1 MTITAA
7 SPLRISSRSGPR
19 ADAANEGIVNMSK
32 LAGKV
37 AVVTGASQGI
47 GTGIAKALAAE
58 GAAVVVNY
66 LRNKQ
71 AAASVVE
78 AITQAGGKAI
88 AFGADVADV
97 AGAEGIIAAA
107 IKNFG
112 RLDIL
117 VNNSGAAGST
127 PLGSITEESFDK
139 IFKVNVLGVLL
150 TTQAAARH
158 LKEGDSVINIGSN
171 ITSMSPPT
179 MAVYAGSK
187 AAVESI
193 TKTLSKEL
201 GPKRIRVNC
210 VMPGTTETEMF
221 RSQVGGNVEQL
232 QGIVGM
238 TPLGRI
244 GQPSDIASVVTFLAS
259 EDAGWVTGAL
269 ILTSGG
275 L

>member
-1 MTITAA
+1 
-7 SPLRISSRSGPR
+7 
-19 ADAANEGIVNMSK
+19 
-32 LAGKV
+32 
-37 AVVTGASQGI
+37 
-47 GTGIAKALAAE
+47 
-58 GAAVVVNY
+58 
-66 LRNKQ
+66 
-71 AAASVVE
+71 VE
-78 AITQAGGKAI
+78 AITQLGGKAV
-88 AFGADVADV
+88 AVGADISAI
-97 AGAEGIIAAA
+97 AGAEEIIEAA

-112 RLDIL
+112 RLDII
-117 VNNSGAAGST
+117 VNNSGTSEST
-127 PLGSITEESFDK
+127 PLGSITEEPFDK

-150 TTQAAARH
+150 ITQAAAKH
-158 LKEGDSVINIGSN
+158 LKEGGSVINIGSS
-171 ITSMSPPT
+171 ITSKTPPT

-193 TKTLSKEL
+193 TKALSKEL

-210 VMPGTTETEMF
+210 VMPGTTDTEMF

-244 GQPSDIASVVTFLAS
+244 GRPSDIASVVTFLAS
-259 EDAGWVTGAL
+259 EDAGWVTGAM

>member
-1 MTITAA
+1 MRRTK
-7 SPLRISSRSGPR
+7 
-19 ADAANEGIVNMSK
+19 GIVNMSK

-47 GTGIAKALAAE
+47 GAGIAKALAAE

-66 LRNKQ
+66 LKNKQ

-78 AITQAGGKAI
+78 AITQAGGEAI
-88 AFGADVADV
+88 AFGADVAEV
-97 AGAEGIIAAA
+97 AGAEGIIDAA

-112 RLDIL
+112 RLDIV
-117 VNNSGAAGST
+117 VNNSGTSEST

-150 TTQAAARH
+150 TTQAAAKH
-158 LKEGDSVINIGSN
+158 LKEGGSVINIGSS
-171 ITSMSPPT
+171 ITSMTPPT
-179 MAVYAGSK
+179 MAVYVGSK

-193 TKTLSKEL
+193 TKVLSKEL
-201 GPKRIRVNC
+201 GPKRIRMNC

-259 EDAGWVTGAL
+259 EDAGWVTGAM

>member
-1 MTITAA
+1 
-7 SPLRISSRSGPR
+7 
-19 ADAANEGIVNMSK
+19 MSK

-47 GTGIAKALAAE
+47 GAGIAKALAAE
-58 GAAVVVNY
+58 GAAVIVNY
-66 LRNKQ
+66 VKNKH

-78 AITQAGGKAI
+78 AITQADGKAI
-88 AFGADVADV
+88 AFGADVAEAV
-97 AGAEGIIAAA
+97 GAEGIIDAA

-117 VNNSGAAGST
+117 VNNSGTAEST
-127 PLGSITEESFDK
+127 PLGSITVESFDK

-150 TTQAAARH
+150 TTQAAAKH
-158 LKEGDSVINIGSN
+158 LNEGGSIINIGSS
-171 ITSMSPPT
+171 ITGMTPPAMS
-179 MAVYAGSK
+179 VYTGSK

-193 TKTLSKEL
+193 TKVLSKEL

-210 VMPGTTETEMF
+210 VMPGTTDTEMF

-244 GQPSDIASVVTFLAS
+244 GQPSDIASVVAFLAS
-259 EDAGWVTGAL
+259 EDAGWVTGAM

>member
-1 MTITAA
+1 MRRTKEIA
-7 SPLRISSRSGPR
+7 
-19 ADAANEGIVNMSK
+19 NMSK

-37 AVVTGASQGI
+37 AVVTGPSQGI
-47 GTGIAKALAAE
+47 GAGIAKSLAAD
-58 GAAVVVNY
+58 GAAVVVNFVK
-66 LRNKQ
+66 NKEG
-71 AAASVVE
+71 AASVVE
-78 AITQAGGKAI
+78 AITQLGGKAV
-88 AFGADVADV
+88 AVGADVSAI
-97 AGAEGIIAAA
+97 AGAEEIIEAA

-117 VNNSGAAGST
+117 VNNSGTAGST
-127 PLGSITEESFDK
+127 PLGSITEEPFDK

-150 TTQAAARH
+150 TTQAAAKH
-158 LKEGDSVINIGSN
+158 LKEGGSVINIGSS
-171 ITSMSPPT
+171 ITSMTPPT

-193 TKTLSKEL
+193 TKVLSKEL
-201 GPKRIRVNC
+201 GPRRIRVNC
-210 VMPGTTETEMF
+210 VMPGTAETEMF

-232 QGIVGM
+232 QGIVGV

-244 GQPSDIASVVTFLAS
+244 GQPSDIASVLAFLAS
-259 EDAGWVTGAL
+259 EDAGWVTGAM

>member
-1 MTITAA
+1 
-7 SPLRISSRSGPR
+7 
-19 ADAANEGIVNMSK
+19 MSK

-47 GTGIAKALAAE
+47 GAGIAKALAAE

-66 LRNKQ
+66 LKNKQ

-88 AFGADVADV
+88 AFGADVAD
-97 AGAEGIIAAA
+97 AEGIIDVA

-112 RLDIL
+112 RLDIV
-117 VNNSGAAGST
+117 VNNSGTSEST

-150 TTQAAARH
+150 TTQAASKH
-158 LKEGDSVINIGSN
+158 LKEGGSVINIGSS
-171 ITSMSPPT
+171 ITSMTPPT

-193 TKTLSKEL
+193 TKVLSKEL

-210 VMPGTTETEMF
+210 VMPGTTDTEMF
-221 RSQVGGNVEQL
+221 RSHVGGNVEQL
-232 QGIVGM
+232 QGIVSM

-259 EDAGWVTGAL
+259 EDAGWVTGAM

>member
-1 MTITAA
+1 
-7 SPLRISSRSGPR
+7 
-19 ADAANEGIVNMSK
+19 MSK

-47 GTGIAKALAAE
+47 GAGIARALAAE

-66 LRNKQ
+66 LKNKQ
-71 AAASVVE
+71 AAALVVE
-78 AITQAGGKAI
+78 AILQAGGKAI
-88 AFGADVADV
+88 AFEADVAQA
-97 AGAEGIIAAA
+97 AGAERIIDAA

-112 RLDIL
+112 RLDVL
-117 VNNSGAAGST
+117 VNNSGTSEST

-150 TTQAAARH
+150 TTQAAVTH
-158 LKEGDSVINIGSN
+158 LKEGGSVINIGSS
-171 ITSMSPPT
+171 ITGMTPPA
-179 MAVYAGSK
+179 MAVYTASK

-201 GPKRIRVNC
+201 GLKRIRVNS
-210 VMPGTTETEMF
+210 VMPGTTDTEMF
-221 RSQVGGNVEQL
+221 RSQIAGNVEQL

-259 EDAGWVTGAL
+259 EDAGWVTGAS

>member
-1 MTITAA
+1 
-7 SPLRISSRSGPR
+7 
-19 ADAANEGIVNMSK
+19 MSK

-47 GTGIAKALAAE
+47 GAGIARALAAE

-66 LRNKQ
+66 LKNKQ
-71 AAASVVE
+71 AAALVVE
-78 AITQAGGKAI
+78 AVLQAGGKAI
-88 AFGADVADV
+88 AFEADVALA
-97 AGAEGIIAAA
+97 AGAERIIDAA

-112 RLDIL
+112 RLDVL
-117 VNNSGAAGST
+117 VNNSGTSEST

-150 TTQAAARH
+150 TTQAAVTH
-158 LKEGDSVINIGSN
+158 LKEGGSVINIGSS
-171 ITSMSPPT
+171 ITGMTPPA
-179 MAVYAGSK
+179 MAVYTASK

-201 GPKRIRVNC
+201 GLKRIRVNS
-210 VMPGTTETEMF
+210 VMPGTTDTEMF
-221 RSQVGGNVEQL
+221 RSQIADNVEQL
-232 QGIVGM
+232 QGIIGM

-259 EDAGWVTGAL
+259 EDAGWVTGAS

>member
-1 MTITAA
+1 
-7 SPLRISSRSGPR
+7 
-19 ADAANEGIVNMSK
+19 MSK

-47 GTGIAKALAAE
+47 GAGIAKSLAAD
-58 GAAVVVNY
+58 GAAVVVNFVK
-66 LRNKQ
+66 NKEG
-71 AAASVVE
+71 AASVVE
-78 AITQAGGKAI
+78 AITHLGGKAV
-88 AFGADVADV
+88 AVGADVSAI
-97 AGAEGIIAAA
+97 AGAEEIIEAAM
-107 IKNFG
+107 KNFG

-117 VNNSGAAGST
+117 VNNCGVSEST

-150 TTQAAARH
+150 TTQAAAKH
-158 LKEGDSVINIGSN
+158 LKEGGSVINIGSS
-171 ITSMSPPT
+171 ITSMTPPT
-179 MAVYAGSK
+179 MAVYSGSK

-193 TKTLSKEL
+193 TKVLSKEL

-221 RSQVGGNVEQL
+221 RTQVGGNVEQL

-244 GQPSDIASVVTFLAS
+244 GRPSDIASVVTFLAS
-259 EDAGWVTGAL
+259 EDAGWVTGAM

>member
-1 MTITAA
+1 MRPTK
-7 SPLRISSRSGPR
+7 
-19 ADAANEGIVNMSK
+19 GIINMSK

-47 GTGIAKALAAE
+47 GAAIAKALAAE

-66 LRNKQ
+66 LKNKQ
-71 AAASVVE
+71 AASLVAE
-78 AITQAGGKAI
+78 AITLAGGKAI
-88 AFGADVADV
+88 AVGADVAEI
-97 AGAEGIIAAA
+97 AGAEGIIDAA

-112 RLDIL
+112 RLDIV
-117 VNNSGAAGST
+117 VNNSGTSEST
-127 PLGSITEESFDK
+127 PLGSITEQSFNK
-139 IFKVNVLGVLL
+139 IFKVNVLGLLL
-150 TTQAAARH
+150 TTQAAAKH
-158 LKEGDSVINIGSN
+158 LKEGGSVINIGSS
-171 ITSMSPPT
+171 ITGMTPPT
-179 MAVYAGSK
+179 MAVYVGSK

-193 TKTLSKEL
+193 TKVLSKEL

-210 VMPGTTETEMF
+210 VLPGTTETEMF
-221 RSQVGGNVEQL
+221 RNQIGGNVEQR

-259 EDAGWVTGAL
+259 EDAGWVTGAM

>member
-1 MTITAA
+1 
-7 SPLRISSRSGPR
+7 
-19 ADAANEGIVNMSK
+19 MSK

-47 GTGIAKALAAE
+47 GASTAKALAAD
-58 GAAVVVNY
+58 GATVVVNY
-66 LRNKQ
+66 LKNKQ
-71 AAASVVE
+71 AGASVVE

-88 AFGADVADV
+88 AVGADVAKV
-97 AGAEGIIAAA
+97 AGAEVIIDAA

-117 VNNSGAAGST
+117 VNNSGTSEST
-127 PLGSITEESFDK
+127 PLGSITEESFDR

-150 TTQAAARH
+150 TTQAAAKH
-158 LKEGDSVINIGSN
+158 LKEGGSAINIGSS
-171 ITSMSPPT
+171 ITGISPPT
-179 MAVYAGSK
+179 LAVYTASK

-193 TKTLSKEL
+193 TKVLSKEL

-210 VMPGTTETEMF
+210 VQPGTTETEMF
-221 RSQVGGNVEQL
+221 RNQIGGNVEQV
-232 QGIVGM
+232 QGIVAM

-259 EDAGWVTGAL
+259 EDAGWVTGAM

>member
-1 MTITAA
+1 MRPTK
-7 SPLRISSRSGPR
+7 
-19 ADAANEGIVNMSK
+19 GIVNMGK

-47 GTGIAKALAAE
+47 GAGIAKALAAE

-66 LRNKQ
+66 LKSKQ
-71 AAASVVE
+71 AATSVVE
-78 AITQAGGKAI
+78 AIIQAGGKAI
-88 AFGADVADV
+88 AFGADVAQV
-97 AGAEGIIAAA
+97 AGAEGIIEAA

-117 VNNSGAAGST
+117 VNNSGTSEST

-150 TTQAAARH
+150 TTQAAAKH
-158 LKEGDSVINIGSN
+158 LKEGGSIINIGSS
-171 ITSMSPPT
+171 ITSMTPPT

-193 TKTLSKEL
+193 TKVLSKEL

-210 VMPGTTETEMF
+210 VMPGTTDTEMF
-221 RSQVGGNVEQL
+221 RSHVGGNVEQL
-232 QGIVGM
+232 HGIVGM

-244 GQPSDIASVVTFLAS
+244 GQPGDIASVVTFLAS
-259 EDAGWVTGAL
+259 EDSGWVTGAM

-275 L
+275 Q